1 MIDYTARADGL
12 RKFTITIKTDELLTF
27 YDLQHTIDEIKSNST
42 PTSHKATKEQ
52 IAQPKTHPKKDKK
65 KYDKKWNFIFE

>member
-42 PTSHKATKEQ
+42 PTSPKATKE
-52 IAQPKTHPKKDKK
+52 
-65 KYDKKWNFIFE
+65 